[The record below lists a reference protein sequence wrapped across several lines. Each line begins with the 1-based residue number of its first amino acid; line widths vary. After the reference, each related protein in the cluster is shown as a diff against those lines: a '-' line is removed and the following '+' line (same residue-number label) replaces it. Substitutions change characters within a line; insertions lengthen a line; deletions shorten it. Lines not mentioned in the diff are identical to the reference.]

1 MTNLERI
8 KTTLCNIINSM
19 SEEELFEFLSDYD
32 EIYEYGKKL
41 PFSEELLFTCSKC
54 HQMYGDCEIKTHDSD
69 EYICLHRFGM
79 YCRAEC
85 E

>member
-8 KTTLCNIINSM
+8 KTTLCNTINSM
-19 SEEELFEFLSDYD
+19 SEEELFELLSG
-32 EIYEYGKKL
+32 YEERIENGETISFPK
-41 PFSEELLFTCSKC
+41 ELIFTCSQC